1 MKEKTLVKTA
11 LVCSLT
17 GILLLLVVAEQQEI
31 EVSSIAS
38 VTDEKMNTLVKIR
51 GEITAI
57 TKTPATTI
65 MKVQDDTGEIT
76 VLIFQE
82 ESSMLAEGNVVE
94 VEGIA
99 KKEKNL
105 EKIEAKHVTLL

>member
-1 MKEKTLVKTA
+1 MKEKTLVKIA

-17 GILLLLVVAEQQEI
+17 GVLLLLVVAEHQEI
-31 EVSSIAS
+31 EVSSIADI
-38 VTDEKMNTLVKIR
+38 VGEKMNTLVKIR

-65 MKVQDDTGEIT
+65 MQVKDDTGEIT
-76 VLIFQE
+76 VIMFQE
-82 ESSMLAEGNVVE
+82 ESTMLAEENAVE

-99 KKEKNL
+99 KKEKNHGN
-105 EKIEAKHVTLL
+105 IEAKHVTLL